1 MIRRRSF
8 LFVASLTFA
17 ALALPHSALAQ
28 ETVKIGFAGALTGPV
43 AAFGNDIKRAMEMA
57 ADEINAKGGI
67 KGRKVELVTRDDE
80 HDPVKTVAAFRNLIE
95 RQNVIAMI
103 GATNSASM
111 LAVAPLINDQY
122 KIPVICVHTDAI
134 DIINNQAQK
143 EGRDN
148 YLFRLGMYGDGQA
161 NFIVDSMVKK
171 FGFKKVALLTWT
183 AGWGQIGRKELTRR
197 LTELNMKPVAD
208 ETFESGDTDMTPQLL
223 KIRNAGAEVIFHYGT
238 VREAVAIFQT
248 QRKLGDPRTAF
259 VSSWGIAVPA
269 LWKAAGDLA
278 EGTINSNVATVD
290 GPQPP
295 HRRAII
301 DAYHKRYNQ
310 EFDDTAGFFATY
322 DAMMLYAIA
331 MEQAGFEPKAVRA
344 ALENIPKF
352 QGLSLNVNRPV
363 FTKGRHDGTGLEDMM
378 LGRWTSGKFLQVGF
392 DDKGPYVNVKE
403 GIKTYID
410 PKTFA
415 LKQ

>member
-1 MIRRRSF
+1 MG
-8 LFVASLTFA
+8 
-17 ALALPHSALAQ
+17 
-28 ETVKIGFAGALTGPV
+28 KPV
-43 AAFGNDIKRAMEMA
+43 
-57 ADEINAKGGI
+57 
-67 KGRKVELVTRDDE
+67 
-80 HDPVKTVAAFRNLIE
+80 E
-95 RQNVIAMI
+95 RQNHSFSFFILASLIA
-103 GATNSASM
+103 
-111 LAVAPLINDQY
+111 
-122 KIPVICVHTDAI
+122 ICTAWSFYEEFLGRRPWKDF
-134 DIINNQAQK
+134 QK
-143 EGRDN
+143 RT
-148 YLFRLGMYGDGQA
+148 
-161 NFIVDSMVKK
+161 
-171 FGFKKVALLTWT
+171 FKYE
-183 AGWGQIGRKELTRR
+183 Q
-197 LTELNMKPVAD
+197 
-208 ETFESGDTDMTPQLL
+208 S
-223 KIRNAGAEVIFHYGT
+223 
-238 VREAVAIFQT
+238 
-248 QRKLGDPRTAF
+248 
-259 VSSWGIAVPA
+259 
-269 LWKAAGDLA
+269 KAAGDLA